1 MAQNYFR
8 IDDRLI
14 HGQIVT
20 AWCGHLKIG
29 EIIAIDDALAAN
41 KMLQSIMLMG
51 IPAQYKAHVVTSAEA
66 KELFAQESPKN
77 RLFVT
82 RFPQDLSKY
91 REELKACDLVV
102 IGNAAKRPDTKYNLT
117 KGGGSVFFASDAD
130 VDLFDEIA
138 ADGVNLVYQTVPKS
152 PSKTWQE
159 MRKLVKV
166 YITTALYVYF
176 TAVVA
181 FCRLA
186 EQLYPDELI
195 V

>member
-1 MAQNYFR
+1 MAKNYLR

-29 EIIAIDDALAAN
+29 EIVAVDDKLATN
-41 KMLQSIMLMG
+41 KMLQNIMLMG
-51 IPAQYKAHVVTSAEA
+51 IPAQYKAHVVTTAEA
-66 KELFAQESPKN
+66 KALFAEESDKN

-82 RFPQDLSKY
+82 RFPQDLVNY
-91 REELKACDLVV
+91 REELKGCELVV

-152 PSKTWQE
+152 PARTWQE
-159 MRKLVKV
+159 MRKLVK
-166 YITTALYVYF
+166 
-176 TAVVA
+176 
-181 FCRLA
+181 R
-186 EQLYPDELI
+186 
-195 V
+195 